1 MMHDVLVVDAIPRV
15 LLDACVVVEAGY
27 GRSTAFRH
35 LLRNVAD
42 QRVELIVPEMAV
54 AETVYVYR
62 RRLSDARKVLEQL
75 PNLMAAAGY
84 PRDQPSPRAL
94 ERRMEDE
101 LRGLLSRAG
110 VTPAPA
116 PAVDSDAL
124 VARVLA
130 RRKPTK
136 QLARDDKGHEVKEQ
150 NEGFRDQLLW
160 EHVRAAAEGGPVIF
174 VCGNT
179 HDFADRQT
187 IKDGRAELHPEL
199 LEDLES
205 DKRDGRSTGDVTLVL
220 DVKTLVSDF
229 LQDENESADMER
241 LLAGSAGEQLR
252 AAVRDLVNEA
262 GVAVE
267 EFEPP
272 IALEGHVEEAT
283 LIAADRTDNIYL
295 VDAFLESS
303 DDEPREYAV
312 TAEVKCSG
320 PVQWEVNA
328 PTSWDL
334 ETFSGLVEG
343 DIAGGGF
350 IHDVDGSDVLVTVN
364 GRFSPSDDEWE
375 YVELD
380 VAQETPDEAQQRR
393 EQNMNAQMRREQEL
407 GLIPSDDEIDDRE
420 SEQ

>member
-1 MMHDVLVVDAIPRV
+1 
-15 LLDACVVVEAGY
+15 
-27 GRSTAFRH
+27 
-35 LLRNVAD
+35 
-42 QRVELIVPEMAV
+42 
-54 AETVYVYR
+54 
-62 RRLSDARKVLEQL
+62 
-75 PNLMAAAGY
+75 
-84 PRDQPSPRAL
+84 
-94 ERRMEDE
+94 MEKE
-101 LRGLLSRAG
+101 LRGLLAGAG
-110 VTPAPA
+110 VTPSPA
-116 PAVDSDAL
+116 PAIDNDAL
-124 VARVLA
+124 VARILK

-160 EHVRAAAEGGPVIF
+160 EHVRAAGEDGPLIF

-179 HDFADRQT
+179 HDFADRKT
-187 IKDGRAELHPEL
+187 VKDGHAKLHPEL
-199 LEDLES
+199 LENLES

-220 DVKTLVSDF
+220 DVKTLISDY

-252 AAVRDLVNEA
+252 EAVRDLVNEA

-272 IALEGHVEEAT
+272 RALEAHVEDAT
-283 LIAADRTDNIYL
+283 LVAVDRADDIHL

-312 TAEVKCSG
+312 TAAVKCSG

-334 ETFSGLVEG
+334 EAFSGLVEG
-343 DIAGGGF
+343 DTAGGGF
-350 IHDVDGSDVLVTVN
+350 IHDIDGSDVLVTVN
-364 GRFSPSDDEWE
+364 GRFSPSDDRWE

-380 VAQETPDEAQQRR
+380 VSQETPDEAQQRR
-393 EQNMNAQMRREQEL
+393 KENMNAQMRREQEL
-407 GLIPSDDEIDDRE
+407 GLIPSDDEIDDLE
-420 SEQ
+420 GLE